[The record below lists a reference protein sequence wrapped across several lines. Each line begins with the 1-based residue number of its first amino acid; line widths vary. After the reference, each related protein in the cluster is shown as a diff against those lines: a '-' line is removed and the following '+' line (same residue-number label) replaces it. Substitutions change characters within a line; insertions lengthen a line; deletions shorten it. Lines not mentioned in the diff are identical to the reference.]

1 MELAEK
7 NLTAYTKLKELGF
20 VSDLEVLRQ
29 ESSRDKALHQIKVLK
44 AELEAYIKY
53 DQIALLS
60 KRS

>member
-53 DQIALLS
+53 DQDS
-60 KRS
+60 